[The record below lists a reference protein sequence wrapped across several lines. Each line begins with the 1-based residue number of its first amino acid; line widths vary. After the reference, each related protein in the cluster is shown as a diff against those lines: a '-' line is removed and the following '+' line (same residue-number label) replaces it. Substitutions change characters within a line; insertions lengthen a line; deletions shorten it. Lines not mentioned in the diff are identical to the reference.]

1 MGMIP
6 APLETLHP
14 PRAVA
19 SARRRGWRPTV
30 AAAVVLVVGAAA
42 GAGSRAE
49 SLRCNGH
56 FAEVGDSRASL
67 LFKCGEPAV
76 RDSFCAPVYRAGSTP
91 PGQLPQPLPAPI
103 AQALLP
109 CIAVDEWLYERGP
122 GNLMATVRL
131 QSGVIQSIRYAR
143 SPR

>member
-1 MGMIP
+1 MIV
-6 APLETLHP
+6 ARLETLHRP
-14 PRAVA
+14 FAGA
-19 SARRRGWRPTV
+19 SARRRRWRPIM
-30 AAAVVLVVGAAA
+30 AAVVVLTA
-42 GAGSRAE
+42 GATGGPDARAE

-67 LFKCGEPAV
+67 LFKCGEPSV
-76 RDSFCAPVYRAGSTP
+76 RDSFCAPVYRAGATP

-109 CIAVDEWLYERGP
+109 CVAVDEWLYDRGP
-122 GNLMATVRL
+122 GNLVATVRL